1 MFMIAYYKSDTAEC
15 MRIKNG
21 MKYQF
26 GRIKQNRGNKH
37 IRKCANRTSLAT
49 EFSAYTKK

>member
-1 MFMIAYYKSDTAEC
+1 MFMITYYKSDTAEC

-21 MKYQF
+21 MKYQSN
-26 GRIKQNRGNKH
+26 RIKQSRRNKH
-37 IRKCANRTSLAT
+37 IHKCANWTALAT